1 MLVRCPNCS
10 TVIRLTEVDTH
21 SPVINYL
28 CSSCRDIVRIDLAR
42 DEIKSS
48 SAADSFDK
56 IKDNK

>member
-21 SPVINYL
+21 SRVINYL

-42 DEIKSS
+42 DEVKSS
-48 SAADSFDK
+48 SSADSFDK
-56 IKDNK
+56 IKDKQ